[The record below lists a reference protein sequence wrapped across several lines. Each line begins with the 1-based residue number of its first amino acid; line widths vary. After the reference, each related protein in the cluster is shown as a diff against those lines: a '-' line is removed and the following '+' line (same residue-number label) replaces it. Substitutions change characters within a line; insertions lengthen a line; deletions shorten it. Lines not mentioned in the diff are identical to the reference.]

1 MDKFNVCKFPT
12 TSSSNSIEIKSFVLE
27 KNKTVIEQDK
37 KLNSNFLFLVTI
49 GQGKF
54 VFNNK
59 QKIDAK
65 YGDLI
70 FAFENDSLHCENVQN
85 LEYSYVAF
93 RGPRANELFDRFR
106 ISDLN
111 RKFSEFDYLIP
122 FWKDCL
128 FFSAQN
134 NADLVA
140 ESLILY
146 TFSKLVAK
154 KTDQQP
160 LVEEMTKLANLN
172 FSNPEFSLK
181 TLADNLNYNEKYLS
195 HLFKQNVKTGFVDY
209 LRSLRIKNAIFLLD
223 TGLDS
228 IKNVAILS
236 GFSDPLYFSSVFKKE
251 IGLSPKQYINKNKL
265 DKT

>member
-12 TSSSNSIEIKSFVLE
+12 ISTKNSIEIKSFVLE
-27 KNKTVIEQDK
+27 KNKTIIERDK
-37 KLNSNFLFLVTI
+37 KVNNNFLFLVTL
-49 GQGKF
+49 GEGKF
-54 VFNNK
+54 VFNNQ
-59 QKIDAK
+59 QKIDVK
-65 YGDLI
+65 CGDLV
-70 FAFENDSLHCENVQN
+70 FAFENDSIRCEDLNN
-85 LEYSYVAF
+85 FEYAYVSF
-93 RGPRANELFDRFR
+93 SGLRASELFDRFT
-106 ISDLN
+106 ISDTN
-111 RKFSEFDYLIP
+111 RKFSDFDYLIP

-128 FFSAQN
+128 FFSVQS

-140 ESLILY
+140 ESLVLY
-146 TFSKLVAK
+146 TFSKLVAT

-181 TLADNLNYNEKYLS
+181 TLAENLNYNEKYLS

-251 IGLSPKQYINKNKL
+251 VGLSPKQYINKNKL